1 MRTILF
7 LIISLLTN
15 TLIAQTNMYE
25 KPIPANPQSTF
36 VPMTMEQMR
45 LIAKGR
51 AIEEANR
58 KNRFHQYVDKS
69 SEYIKSR
76 QWEYA
81 LEYIKRAEQTN
92 FVNNILY
99 YNKGIAYFNLN
110 KKGKLKKVIKKAK
123 KNYYFDVADLLT
135 KKLHSL

>member
-7 LIISLLTN
+7 LAISLIANVLT
-15 TLIAQTNMYE
+15 AQVNMYD

-36 VPMTMEQMR
+36 VPLTMEQMK
-45 LIAKGR
+45 LIAIGR

-58 KNRFHQYVDKS
+58 KERFHQYVNKS
-69 SEYIKSR
+69 NEYIKSKK
-76 QWEYA
+76 WEYA

-92 FVNNILY
+92 FVSNLMY
-99 YNKGIAYFNLN
+99 YNKGIAYFNLK

-123 KNYYFDVADLLT
+123 KHYYFEVVDLLT
-135 KKLHSL
+135 VKLNSL